1 MHLTSIKGRDPAN
14 GEAIEVFI
22 EEGVIHSIIPT
33 SADGDLWLS
42 PGFIDLQVNGYGGC
56 DLNAASVTPSVVIEL
71 TRKLAATGVTT
82 FLPTLITAA
91 EMEIAAGLCAISE
104 ARRHCA
110 AVAHAIPCVHLRGR
124 ISLPAMVREE
134 PIPGNMYGLRISRS
148 STVGRQRPA
157 IWSGWSLCLL
167 TGTEPLSTSHNC
179 AGKESWWQ
187 LATRMPSLP
196 GYMPPPRPEPRFQ
209 RTWETARRT
218 KLARHPNLIW
228 AQLADDRLTATFIA
242 DGHHLPADTLK
253 SMLRAKGIERSVLVS
268 DAVALAGLPAGL
280 YDTRVGGRVELAADG
295 RIGIPG
301 TPTLAGA
308 ALPLKAGI
316 ANVAGTLRLS
326 LRDAL
331 LMATENP
338 GRYLGGR
345 GVLKVGAPAD
355 LVQFQWVPNA
365 GEIEIRRVFI
375 LGVEQ

>member
-110 AVAHAIPCVHLRGR
+110 AVAHAIPCVHLEGPHISPGDGPRGAHPREHVRPPDIKEFDRWQATSGDLVGMVTLSPHWDGALEYISQLRRKGVLVAIGHTDAEPAR
-124 ISLPAMVREE
+124 IHAAAAAGATFSTHL
-134 PIPGNMYGLRISRS
+134 GNGSAN
-148 STVGRQRPA
+148 Q
-157 IWSGWSLCLL
+157 
-167 TGTEPLSTSHNC
+167 
-179 AGKESWWQ
+179 
-187 LATRMPSLP
+187 
-196 GYMPPPRPEPRFQ
+196 
-209 RTWETARRT
+209 
-218 KLARHPNLIW
+218 LARHPNLIW